1 MLKQVYDHNCKLC
14 PLSSTVPRHEWV
26 CVEGNG
32 DFGSRGIILGEAP
45 GKNESEKG
53 VPFIGRAGDI
63 LDKALQKAGL
73 ERKDIFVTNTVKCR
87 PPDNR
92 KPEQFEEDACRVY
105 LRREFAIVN
114 PIAVLALGNHALR
127 ASTGLWGIS
136 KYIGIWQSVPR
147 KNLDNLLVLPTWHP
161 AYILRQPTHLEEFE
175 LCVQDFLHKLRTAL
189 PYSE

>member
-1 MLKQVYDHNCKLC
+1 MC
-14 PLSSTVPRHEWV
+14 PLSATVPPQEWI
-26 CVEGNG
+26 CVEGSG
-32 DFGSRGIILGEAP
+32 DYGSRGMILGEAP

-63 LDKALQKAGL
+63 LDTALTKSGV

-92 KPEQFEEDACRVY
+92 KPEQFEESACRVY
-105 LRREFAIVN
+105 LKREFAIVD

-136 KYIGIWQSVPR
+136 RYVGIWQSVPR
-147 KNLDNLLVLPTWHP
+147 QNKEDLFVLPCWHP
-161 AYILRQPTHLEEFE
+161 AYILRQPARTIEFE
-175 LCVQDFLHKLRTAL
+175 LCVQDFVHKLRTSL